1 MRGQAGNIADGAGVL
16 LSEAQTERMQKD
28 RTGRMKMKRRT
39 IVVMLALLALALLG
53 VACGGMASQES
64 AIERT
69 DAEEA
74 PAEADFYAEG
84 DFAMA
89 GAPAPLATMA
99 PAAELAAM
107 DQAANTAAQVPASQQ
122 RLIIRNADMTIVAT
136 DTEAALAQIAQM
148 AESGGGWVVSSNV
161 YQSSETSKS
170 GYVQIRVPS
179 EGFQSVLDAIA
190 GLAVRVESLSTSGQ
204 DVTEEYVDLSSQLA
218 NLEATAARVRAFL
231 DDATRVED
239 ALAVNA
245 ELSRLENDIAII
257 KGRMQYLE
265 QSSAFSSITVNVTPD
280 ELAQPIEVAGW
291 QPGGV
296 AKQAIETLVSA
307 LQSLANLLIWLV
319 IVALPI
325 LLLILLPF
333 ALILWLIRRLRRRER
348 PAPPPAE

>member
-1 MRGQAGNIADGAGVL
+1 
-16 LSEAQTERMQKD
+16 
-28 RTGRMKMKRRT
+28 MKRRMIM
-39 IVVMLALLALALLG
+39 IVALLALALLAVG
-53 VACGGMASQES
+53 CGGDMATGSVAVEQMEP
-64 AIERT
+64 
-69 DAEEA
+69 EEA
-74 PAEADFYAEG
+74 ARDDFYAEG

-89 GAPAPLATMA
+89 GAPAPALATMA
-99 PAAELAAM
+99 PVAESAIV
-107 DQAANTAAQVPASQQ
+107 DSAANTAAQPPADQQ

-148 AESGGGWVVSSNV
+148 AENGGGWVVSSNV
-161 YQSSETSKS
+161 YQSSETTKS

-231 DDATRVED
+231 DDTTRVED

-245 ELSRLENDIAII
+245 ELSRLEGDIAVI
-257 KGRMQYLE
+257 KGRMQFLE

-280 ELAQPIEVAGW
+280 ELAQPIQVAGW
-291 QPGGV
+291 QPSGV
-296 AKQAIETLVSA
+296 AKQAIETLARA
-307 LQSLANLLIWLV
+307 LQALANLLIWFV

-325 LLLILLPF
+325 LLLILIPF
-333 ALILWLIRRLRRRER
+333 ALIIWIIRRLRRRER

>member
-1 MRGQAGNIADGAGVL
+1 
-16 LSEAQTERMQKD
+16 
-28 RTGRMKMKRRT
+28 MKRRT
-39 IVVMLALLALALLG
+39 IFVMMALLILALLA
-53 VACGGMASQES
+53 VACGGGMATES
-64 AIERT
+64 TAIEQV
-69 DAEEA
+69 ASEEA
-74 PAEADFYAEG
+74 ARDDFYAEG
-84 DFAMA
+84 EFALA
-89 GAPAPLATMA
+89 GAPAQPAATMA
-99 PAAELAAM
+99 PAAEPAA
-107 DQAANTAAQVPASQQ
+107 DTANQVPANQQ
-122 RLIIRNADMTIVAT
+122 RLIIRNAEMTIVAT
-136 DTEAALAQIAQM
+136 DTEAALTQIAQM
-148 AESGGGWVVSSNV
+148 AENGGGWVVSSNV
-161 YQSSETSKS
+161 YQSSETTKT

-257 KGRMQYLE
+257 KGRMQYLQ

-280 ELAQPIEVAGW
+280 ELSQPIVVAGW
-291 QPGGV
+291 QPSGV

-307 LQSLANLLIWLV
+307 LQALANLVIWLV

-325 LLLILLPF
+325 LLLILIPF

-348 PAPPPAE
+348 PTPPPPPVSE